1 MTYSWST
8 GQSFSTNGVS
18 STETSCMYPSRIRSK
33 CIARSS
39 APRITTIEH
48 STPSA
53 DVKSRLPQFPAS
65 YSRSEP
71 CLPPTISRG
80 TSFTPGS
87 PTWKS
92 KGMSWTLRQ
101 STRPSSRRP
110 NYIPSRSL
118 VTSMTSSTRD
128 SRPRQTRVRGIDLLR
143 TSRRNSHIAVGTG
156 LVSLDV
162 VLAGEDG
169 AVSGMWAGGSCG
181 NVLTI
186 LSLLGW
192 SAFPAGR
199 LAQDGPAD
207 LIRDDLRK
215 WKVHLDFLRS
225 IPEGS
230 TPVIVERILRTEGK
244 LPSHVYDW
252 RCPSC
257 SSWLPRFK
265 PIGREVVASIIQK
278 VQQPEVFYFDR
289 ATPAAVDLAT
299 AYRKKGALVV
309 FEPNGIGKE
318 KWFQL
323 AVSSSHVLKYSNE
336 KVGRLGEAV
345 SNVFPPLHVET
356 LGGAGLRY
364 KVGRGN
370 WRSLPAA
377 SPPRVKDAAGAG
389 D

>member
-1 MTYSWST
+1 
-8 GQSFSTNGVS
+8 
-18 STETSCMYPSRIRSK
+18 
-33 CIARSS
+33 
-39 APRITTIEH
+39 
-48 STPSA
+48 
-53 DVKSRLPQFPAS
+53 
-65 YSRSEP
+65 
-71 CLPPTISRG
+71 
-80 TSFTPGS
+80 
-87 PTWKS
+87 
-92 KGMSWTLRQ
+92 
-101 STRPSSRRP
+101 
-110 NYIPSRSL
+110 
-118 VTSMTSSTRD
+118 MTSSTRD

-389 D
+389 DWCTAGLVHIIGRNGVKSLRSARQKELEIALNFGQSLAALNCMFEGARGAMYSLHPSQLMRYANSLLEGINERSHRRRLPGGVRIRRSKSVLEGICPHCEPTDGLTTKLRKGSESRG